1 MTAKNNP
8 TGHPLSGPTKNG
20 ARTYRPRVGKRRP
33 RLRVP
38 DDVAEKLED
47 DAARTTDHRR
57 QAARAAAED
66 RKAKR
71 AAAKKPPKSK
81 KASKA
86 SGPRTPPKK
95 RAKKVVARK
104 ATGGAPPVA
113 KVQRALGVS
122 NAAARDIVACSTERK
137 KKRTKRAPKEETT
150 QGDLFAKVNPC
161 RAPVNLRKLQIAS
174 HLGDI
179 KELAWDNPQG
189 YRQRFHPAKGKRI
202 QLLWSPGA
210 KAAFFITQKTR
221 RQAAGDV
228 PDAAARQVVQRW
240 TGKPA
245 GEAHTLVAPGL
256 LSGRQAWKKVGV
268 GHSMTYW
275 SDKDGPREPHEHDL
289 GKVGVYK
296 LGNLWVIC
304 GGKLRVTSR
313 GLEG

>member
-1 MTAKNNP
+1 MTAKNP

-33 RLRVP
+33 RMRVP
-38 DDVAEKLED
+38 ADVAEKLED

-71 AAAKKPPKSK
+71 AAAKHPPKS

-86 SGPRTPPKK
+86 SGPRKAPKK
-95 RAKKVVARK
+95 RAKKMATRK

-122 NAAARDIVACSTERK
+122 KTAAADIVACSTERK
-137 KKRTKRAPKEETT
+137 KKRAKRAPKQEETT

-174 HLGDI
+174 FLGEV
-179 KELAWDNPQG
+179 KELAWDNTQG

-256 LSGRQAWKKVGV
+256 LNGRQAWKKIGV
-268 GHSMTYW
+268 GHSITYW
-275 SDKDGPREPHEHDL
+275 SDKAGPREPHEHDL
-289 GKVGVYK
+289 DKVGVYK

-304 GGKLRVTSR
+304 GGKLRITSR